1 MVAAIVGGTDRLM
14 ADDAG
19 PASQNAEKFVVR
31 LPKGMR
37 RRIADA
43 ARSYR
48 RSMNSEIV
56 ARLEHSLTSGTT
68 PFPDPVAADADVA
81 GRPSTDAAAPA
92 PAGTPTNTEEESEL
106 LRCYRA
112 LSPERRRA
120 LLALLG

>member
-1 MVAAIVGGTDRLM
+1 M

-56 ARLEHSLTSGTT
+56 ARLEHSLTSGGT
-68 PFPDPVAADADVA
+68 PFPDPVEAGPEAVADAPPLA
-81 GRPSTDAAAPA
+81 PPAAIDA
-92 PAGTPTNTEEESEL
+92 TEEENEL
-106 LRCYRA
+106 LRCYRG
-112 LSPERRRA
+112 LSAERRRA